1 MKELN
6 CLIID
11 DEPIAREGI
20 LDYCNEI
27 SSLNVVALCKNVLQA
42 NHYLENN
49 QIDLIFLDINMP
61 ITTGIDWLKY
71 LKNSP
76 SIIMTT
82 AYEEYALE
90 SFKYNVLDY
99 LLKPISFER
108 FLQAVNKVNNYYGND
123 TENKVLFLKS
133 EKQLKK
139 IRMNDILFV
148 EAMQNY
154 IKVVTLEEIIV
165 THISLKSFKDQLPED
180 NFIKTHKSYIV
191 SKYKVD
197 KIIENQIIIGDYEI
211 PISLRLRKTVLNS
224 FNIM

>member
-1 MKELN
+1 MKQLN

-20 LDYCNEI
+20 ADYCKEVSFLKVI
-27 SSLNVVALCKNVLQA
+27 ALCKNVLQA
-42 NHYLENN
+42 NHYIESN

-61 ITTGIDWLKY
+61 IVSGMDWLKD

-90 SFKYNVLDY
+90 SFTYNVIDY
-99 LLKPISFER
+99 LVKPISFER
-108 FLQAVNKVNNYYGND
+108 FLQAANKVHKYQDHNIE
-123 TENKVLFLKS
+123 TEVLFLKS

-139 IRMNDILFV
+139 VNINDILFA

-154 IKVVTLEEIIV
+154 IKVVTLTESII
-165 THISLKSFKDQLPED
+165 THMSLKSFKDQLPD
-180 NFIKTHKSYIV
+180 YFIQTHKSYVV

-197 KIIENQIIIGDYEI
+197 KIIDNQISIGDYKV
-211 PISLRLRKTVLNS
+211 PISVRLKKMVLNS
-224 FNIM
+224 F

>member
-1 MKELN
+1 MKQLN

-20 LDYCNEI
+20 ADYCKEI
-27 SSLNVVALCKNVLQA
+27 SFLNVVALCKNVLQA
-42 NHYLENN
+42 NHYLESN

-61 ITTGIDWLKY
+61 IVSGIDWLKG

-76 SIIMTT
+76 AIIMTT

-90 SFKYNVLDY
+90 SYTYNVLDY
-99 LLKPISFER
+99 LVKPISFER
-108 FLQAVNKVNNYYGND
+108 FLRSVNKVNNYI
-123 TENKVLFLKS
+123 TENEVLFLKN

-139 IRMNDILFV
+139 ININDILFA

-154 IKVVTLEEIIV
+154 IKVVTVTETII
-165 THISLKSFKDQLPED
+165 THMSLKSFKDQLPKD
-180 NFIKTHKSYIV
+180 DFIQTHKSYVV

-197 KIIENQIIIGDYEI
+197 KIVGNHITIQNYEI
-211 PISLRLRKTVLNS
+211 PISVRLKKEVLGN
-224 FNIM
+224 F

>member
-1 MKELN
+1 MKQLN

-20 LDYCNEI
+20 ADYCNEI
-27 SSLNVVALCKNVLQA
+27 SSLNVIALCKNVLQA
-42 NHYLENN
+42 NHYLESN

-61 ITTGIDWLKY
+61 LVTGIDWLKG

-90 SFKYNVLDY
+90 SFAYNVLDY
-99 LLKPISFER
+99 LVKPISFER
-108 FLQAVNKVNNYYGND
+108 FLQAVNKVDNYHGNN

-139 IRMNDILFV
+139 INVNDILFV

-154 IKVVTLEEIIV
+154 IKVITLEEAII
-165 THISLKSFKDQLPED
+165 THISLKNFKDQLSED
-180 NFIKTHKSYIV
+180 NFVQTHKSYIV

-197 KIIENQIIIGDYEI
+197 KIIENQIIIADYKI
-211 PISLRLRKTVLNS
+211 PISVRLRKTVLNS
-224 FNIM
+224 FKK